1 VNAWRRRIVVYLL
14 VLLPYFGV
22 GVLSVR
28 VAGEPT
34 RTREQ
39 LQVDCPF
46 YGLIAAAPLPSNAS
60 ELGKRLIR
68 ASTDS
73 YNKPARDCP
82 AVLGPL
88 KTPSPAP
95 SPASSPSPS

>member
-1 VNAWRRRIVVYLL
+1 MREPVSNGRRFWGRAGIYLL

-46 YGLIAAAPLPSNAS
+46 YGLIAAAPLPSNSS
-60 ELGKRLIR
+60 ELGKRLVR
-68 ASTDS
+68 ASRDS

-88 KTPSPAP
+88 PSVAPAP
-95 SPASSPSPS
+95 GR